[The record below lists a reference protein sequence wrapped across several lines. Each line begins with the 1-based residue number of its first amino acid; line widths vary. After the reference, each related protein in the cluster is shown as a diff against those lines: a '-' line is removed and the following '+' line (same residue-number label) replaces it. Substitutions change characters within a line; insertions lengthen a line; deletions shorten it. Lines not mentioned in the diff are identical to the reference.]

1 MWAEGVPNLVIGLRE
16 GLEIGLVVSILLA
29 ALRKTSPGTSATPLW
44 TGVLAAAVLSLGFGA
59 ALTFSRAELT
69 ARAQSVFAGV
79 LSLLAVVLVTLMVFW
94 MRRASR
100 ALSGELRARIGAAA
114 AMGSGALALTAF
126 LAVAREGVETAL
138 FVWTTVQASGRTWV
152 PLLGAAVGLA
162 VAFGLCV
169 LLYRTSVK
177 LDLGKFFTRSA
188 VVLIVIAAGVL
199 SYGIGELQTAGVI
212 PGHTW
217 TAFDLSRV
225 VSTDA
230 WWVSIVTGITNL
242 APVMTWTQV
251 IIYVVFAATVLTL
264 YFRPVRNRAEAE
276 PEREERQPRRI
287 RRPWLYL
294 AAAVVLPLAAVAGF
308 VLVAPSTGSAQ
319 ATVTVTAAGCAED
332 WAGATAGRRTFTVVN
347 QSPHGGE
354 IYLVRAADASVL
366 GEIEGLGP
374 GTRRSISVDLAPG
387 SYAWRCVVPGE
398 LDQRSPAGQIT
409 GTGTAAVAVPV
420 LPIATTDLAGPLKA
434 DKDYML
440 ATVRTA
446 GTEAQHLYGTL
457 QRGDLVGARTAW
469 LPAQLAWERT
479 GAAYGAFDELGVA
492 IAGLPQGLPLGTADP
507 GFTGLRRLEDGLWHG
522 ESAATLT
529 PVAAKL
535 VTDLRTLAVTLP
547 TIEDDP
553 ADLPRRAHEI
563 LEDAV
568 RRHLTGLSDQG
579 AGSGYAETL
588 ADVDATTAKLDRLH
602 DLITARRPQLLPT
615 LARQT
620 QALRDT
626 LDATRAGGAWRL
638 PSAVPLSQRQQVD
651 AALGAMLE
659 SLATIPTLLEIRAG

>member
-29 ALRKTSPGTSATPLW
+29 ALRKTAPGTSASPLW

-69 ARAQSVFAGV
+69 AQAQSVFAGV
-79 LSLLAVVLVTLMVFW
+79 LSLVAVVLVTVMVFW
-94 MRRASR
+94 MRRAAR
-100 ALSGELRARIGAAA
+100 ALSGELRAKVGAAV
-114 AMGSGALALTAF
+114 MVGGGALALTAF
-126 LAVAREGVETAL
+126 LAVAREGLETAL

-152 PLLGAAVGLA
+152 PLIGAAVGLA

-169 LLYRTSVK
+169 VLYRTSVK

-188 VVLIVIAAGVL
+188 VVLVIIAAGVL
-199 SYGIGELQTAGVI
+199 SYGVGELQSAGLV

-217 TAFDLSRV
+217 VAFDLSRV

-230 WWVSIVTGITNL
+230 WWVSIITGITNL

-251 IIYVVFAATVLTL
+251 ILYVAFAVTVLVL
-264 YFRPVRNRAEAE
+264 YFRPQAVAA
-276 PEREERQPRRI
+276 PAGAKTASPRPM

-294 AAAVVLPLAAVAGF
+294 AAAVILPLAAVAGF
-308 VLVAPSTGSAQ
+308 VLAAPSTGGGQ
-319 ATVTVTAAGCAED
+319 AAAVTVSAGGCADD
-332 WAGATAGRRTFTVVN
+332 WAGASAGRRTFTVVN
-347 QSPHGGE
+347 ESSHGGE
-354 IYLVRAADASVL
+354 IYLVRAADASVV

-387 SYAWRCVVPGE
+387 SYAWRCVVPGQ
-398 LDQRSPAGQIT
+398 LDQRSPAGQVT
-409 GTGTAAVAVPV
+409 GTGPAAVAAPV
-420 LPIATTDLAGPLKA
+420 LPIAPSDLAGPLRA
-434 DKDYML
+434 NAAYVL
-440 ATVRTA
+440 AAVRTT
-446 GTEAQHLYGTL
+446 GVEAQHVRDAL
-457 QRGDLVGARTAW
+457 QHGDLPGARAAW

-479 GAAYGAFDELGVA
+479 GAAYGAFDDLGVA
-492 IAGLPQGLPLGTADP
+492 IAGLPQGLPHGVADP
-507 GFTGLRRLEDGLWHG
+507 GFTGLRRLEYGLWHG
-522 ESAATLT
+522 ESATTLV

-535 VTDLRTLAVTLP
+535 VDDLQALTVKLP
-547 TIEDDP
+547 TLEADP

-579 AGSGYAETL
+579 SGSGYAETL
-588 ADVDATTAKLDRLH
+588 ADVDATTAVLDQLRG
-602 DLITARRPQLLPT
+602 LITARRPELLPV

-620 QALRDT
+620 QALRDA
-626 LDATRAGGAWRL
+626 LNAIQAGGAWRA
-638 PSAVPLSQRQQVD
+638 PSAVPFTQRQHVD
-651 AALGAMLE
+651 AATGAILE
-659 SLATIPTLLEIRAG
+659 SLATVPTLLEIRAG